1 MIHIDNKLFPVWKP
15 TNIRSNLIVEKI
27 RSLYNVKVGH
37 AGTLDPFAEGIL
49 LICTGNKTKD
59 ISKAQS
65 LTKVYHAKILLG
77 SETNTLDK
85 DGFILKTKCVRNFSK
100 NELNEVLSE
109 FVGDILQRPPAFS
122 ALKKNSVRLYKL
134 ARKGIY
140 INLLPRKIKINSLN
154 LISQHHK
161 SLTVEVS
168 CEKGTYI
175 RCLARDIALR
185 LGTYGHLETLKRVSI
200 GHYKKDSCLDL
211 NLGTLM

>member
-15 TNIRSNLIVEKI
+15 RNVRTNLIVEKI

-49 LICTGNKTKD
+49 LICTGSKTKD

-77 SETNTLDK
+77 SETNTLDI
-85 DGFILKTKCVRNFSK
+85 DGFIVKTKCVRNFSK
-100 NELNEVLSE
+100 NELNEVLAE

-122 ALKKNSVRLYKL
+122 ALKKNNVRLYKL

-140 INLLPRKIKINSLN
+140 LW
-154 LISQHHK
+154 
-161 SLTVEVS
+161 
-168 CEKGTYI
+168 
-175 RCLARDIALR
+175 
-185 LGTYGHLETLKRVSI
+185 
-200 GHYKKDSCLDL
+200 
-211 NLGTLM
+211 